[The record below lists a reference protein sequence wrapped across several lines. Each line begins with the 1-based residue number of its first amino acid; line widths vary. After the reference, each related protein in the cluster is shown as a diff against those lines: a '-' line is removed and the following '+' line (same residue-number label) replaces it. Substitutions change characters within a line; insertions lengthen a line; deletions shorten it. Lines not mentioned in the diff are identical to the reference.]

1 MYVAENSTDVELK
14 SYSLAQ
20 IAWMVYESG
29 NREVAIN
36 YLNES
41 INVKTRLLN
50 DEITIRKI
58 NKVIFKAKS

>member
-1 MYVAENSTDVELK
+1 MKEIKD
-14 SYSLAQ
+14 
-20 IAWMVYESG
+20 
-29 NREVAIN
+29 

-58 NKVIFKAKS
+58 NKAFNLILESLDKGGKIIYPC